1 MSRRKRLTALL
12 AGATG
17 LVGSECLQCLL
28 GQGAYS
34 RVLVVTRRELGRA
47 ADHPKLSQI
56 ITDFDQ
62 LENLGDRLA
71 ADHVFCA
78 LGTTRRKAGSKER
91 FRRVDLE
98 YPLRLAQIARAGGAR
113 HFSLVS
119 AMGAS
124 RSSPFFYSRVKGE
137 LEKSLRD
144 LDWPSLAIFRPSVI
158 AGDRQESRPGERVGE
173 RLLRMAPARWRPVEA
188 SDIAAAMVRVA
199 LKEPPGLTI
208 IESSDIA
215 TRAV

>member
-1 MSRRKRLTALL
+1 MTALL

-56 ITDFDQ
+56 VTDFDQ

-98 YPLRLAQIARAGGAR
+98 YPRSLARIARAQGAS

-124 RSSPFFYSRVKGE
+124 LTSPFFYSRLQGE
-137 LEKSLRD
+137 LAKSRRD
-144 LDWPSLAIFRPSVI
+144 RHWPSLAIFRPSVI
-158 AGDRQESRPGERVGE
+158 AGDRQESRPGERAGE
-173 RLLRMAPARWRPVEA
+173 LLLRSAPARWRSVA
-188 SDIAAAMVRVA
+188 AADIAAAMVNVA
-199 LKEPPGLTI
+199 LANLPGVTVV
-208 IESSDIA
+208 ESAEIPG
-215 TRAV
+215 RAR